1 MYKRP
6 FTCLSILGM
15 LLCSS
20 LVFAQAPLIDNNFD
34 DNEGAWVSLTPTG
47 KISISHEKEM
57 LQAGKGALRFDY
69 AVKKGEMNVLT
80 QPIENKLLA
89 KAKTIQ
95 FWVKCDNSTI
105 LTCFLDEK
113 GGGRYMAN
121 LTLPKGKWQK
131 VEFAPE
137 DFSLSDGEN
146 DPKDPDNK
154 LDMDQV
160 ERISI
165 ADLAQFFIQADGGL
179 AELFQLKE
187 GARVLLFDEF
197 RVTEAELPK
206 AILQKGEILHLD
218 TLVRPQIAWIGL
230 GAVAMEKM
238 EGKPLEGQGLEFK
251 YRQLSMKPA
260 GVVRAIPLG
269 TLAKATNI
277 VFRAASQHAVRLIV
291 QLEEKGGGKYNAML
305 EIPEG
310 AKGTDFKVA
319 LVDFNPADD
328 SKDSNNRLDPDQ
340 IKQILFIDA
349 TGFFMQIDKE
359 NTLWI
364 NALGAVIGK

>member
-1 MYKRP
+1 MYKRHSI
-6 FTCLSILGM
+6 CLSILGM

-20 LVFAQAPLIDNNFD
+20 LAFAQAPLIENSFD
-34 DNEGAWVSLTPTG
+34 DNEGVWASLTPTG
-47 KISISHEKEM
+47 KISITHEKEM
-57 LQAGKGALRFDY
+57 LQAGKGALKFDY
-69 AVKKGEMNVLT
+69 AIKKGEMNVLT

-137 DFSLSDGEN
+137 DFSLGDGEN
-146 DPKDPDNK
+146 DPKDPNNK
-154 LDMDQV
+154 LDLEEV

-165 ADLAQFFIQADGGL
+165 TDLAQFFIQGDAGL
-179 AELFQLKE
+179 ADIFQLKE
-187 GARVLLFDEF
+187 GARVLLLDEF
-197 RVTEAELPK
+197 RITEAELPK
-206 AILQKGEILHLD
+206 AITQKGEILHLD
-218 TLVRPQIAWIGL
+218 TLVRPQISWIGL
-230 GAVAMEKM
+230 GAVSMEKM
-238 EGKPLEGQGLEFK
+238 EGKPLEGQGMEFK
-251 YRQLSMKPA
+251 YRQRSMKPA
-260 GVVRAIPLG
+260 GMAKALPNG
-269 TLAKATNI
+269 ALAKATNI
-277 VFRAASQHAVRLIV
+277 VFRAASQSAVRLIL

-310 AKGTDFKVA
+310 SKSTEFKVA
-319 LVDFNPADD
+319 LVDFNPSDD
-328 SKDSNNRLDPDQ
+328 SKDNNNRLDPDQ

-349 TGFFMQIDKE
+349 TGIFMQVDKE

>member
-1 MYKRP
+1 
-6 FTCLSILGM
+6 M

-20 LVFAQAPLIDNNFD
+20 LAFAQTPLIENNFD
-34 DNEGAWVSLTPTG
+34 DNEGAWASLTPTG
-47 KISISHEKEM
+47 KISITHEKEM

-69 AVKKGEMNVLT
+69 ALKKGEMNVLT
-80 QPIENKLLA
+80 QPIENSLLKKA
-89 KAKTIQ
+89 KAVQ
-95 FWVKCDNSTI
+95 FWVKCDSSTI
-105 LTCFLDEK
+105 ITCFLDEK

-137 DFSLSDGEN
+137 DFSLADGEN
-146 DPKDPDNK
+146 DPKDPNNK

-165 ADLAQFFIQADGGL
+165 ADLAQFFIQAEGGL
-179 AELFQLKE
+179 AELFQIKE
-187 GARVLLFDEF
+187 GARVLLLDEF

-206 AILQKGEILHLD
+206 VIALKGDTLHLE
-218 TLVRPQIAWIGL
+218 TLVRPQISWIGL
-230 GAVAMEKM
+230 GAVAMEKV

-260 GVVRAIPLG
+260 GVVKAFPLG
-269 TLAKATNI
+269 TLTKATNI
-277 VFRAASQHAVRLIV
+277 VFQAASQHTVRLIV

-310 AKGTDFKVA
+310 SKSTEFKIA

-328 SKDSNNRLDPDQ
+328 SKDANNRLDLDQ
-340 IKQILFIDA
+340 VKQILFIDA
-349 TGFFMQIDKE
+349 TAFFMQVDRE

-364 NALGAVIGK
+364 NALGATLAK